1 MMFRSFIKF
10 SQLSFLMKCM
20 GISLENLHVD
30 LLLSEH
36 PPEAVQDEK
45 ALIFVTESLMMTEFH
60 FEQSYL

>member
-10 SQLSFLMKCM
+10 SQLIFLMKCM
-20 GISLENLHVD
+20 GTSLENLHVD
-30 LLLSEH
+30 LLLNIL

-45 ALIFVTESLMMTEFH
+45 ALIFVTESLMMTGFH

>member
-1 MMFRSFIKF
+1 
-10 SQLSFLMKCM
+10 MKCM

-30 LLLSEH
+30 LLLNIL

-45 ALIFVTESLMMTEFH
+45 ALIFVTESLMMTGFH